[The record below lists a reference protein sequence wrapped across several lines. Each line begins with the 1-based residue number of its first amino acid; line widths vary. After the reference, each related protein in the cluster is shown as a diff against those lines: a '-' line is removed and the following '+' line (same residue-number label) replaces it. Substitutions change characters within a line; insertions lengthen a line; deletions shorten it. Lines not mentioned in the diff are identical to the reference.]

1 MLVSKNKA
9 TNSLLSSEKK
19 SLFRFLTLYVSMVI
33 LLITLLS
40 VFYYQNREELMLSD
54 QRALLTKYAYIQT
67 RRLKVLH
74 HFFDERREY
83 PRDPRFKSAIYDL
96 EHMKIFSLL
105 EDENVR
111 FDQEEI
117 YITNDHIHLVKTL
130 DEFYLGTKYLI
141 IEVIESR
148 EWIGE
153 TWKNIILYGFLTF
166 IMFMLFG
173 LYLMKLFLKPM
184 RDSIVLLDRF
194 IKDTTHELN
203 TPLSAILANI
213 EMMDTD
219 VMDEK
224 NKTKLSR
231 INIAAK
237 TVSILYKD
245 LMYLTLEQE
254 KANEDEEIKI
264 KELIYDRAE
273 YFSVLSRSK
282 HLECNLDLKEATIT
296 MDRRKLIRVI
306 DNLISNAIK
315 YNKRNGTVGIKLR
328 QGELIIWDTGIGIS
342 EKNIPWMFDR
352 YMRFN
357 NSEGGFGVG
366 LSIVKKILDEYNIS
380 IKVESKEGEGTR
392 MVLSW

>member
-9 TNSLLSSEKK
+9 TNSLLKSEKQ
-19 SLFRFLTLYVSMVI
+19 SLFRFLTLYVAMVM
-33 LLITLLS
+33 LVITLLS
-40 VFYYQNREELMLSD
+40 LFYYQNQEKLMLSD

-67 RRLKVLH
+67 KRLKVLH
-74 HFFDERREY
+74 HFFDERTEY

-105 EDENVR
+105 EDENVH
-111 FDQEEI
+111 FDEEEI
-117 YITNDHIHLVKTL
+117 YITNGHIHLVKTL
-130 DEFYLGTKYLI
+130 DDFYLGTKYLV
-141 IEVIESR
+141 IEVEGSR

-153 TWKNIILYGFLTF
+153 TWKNIIGYGFLAF
-166 IMFMLFG
+166 IFFMLFG

-213 EMMDTD
+213 EMMDTS
-219 VMDEK
+219 VMVEK
-224 NKTKLSR
+224 NKTKLGR

-245 LMYLTLEQE
+245 LLYLTLEQE
-254 KANEDEEIKI
+254 KTNHDEEIEI

-273 YFSVLSRSK
+273 YFSVLAQSK
-282 HLECNLDLKEATIT
+282 HLECNLDLEDATIV
-296 MDRRKLIRVI
+296 MDKRKLTRVI

-315 YNKRNGTVGIKLR
+315 YNKRNGLVGIKLR
-328 QGELIIWDTGIGIS
+328 EGKLVIWDTGIGIS
-342 EKNIPWMFDR
+342 EANIPFMFDR

-357 NSEGGFGVG
+357 KSEGGFGVG
-366 LSIVKKILDEYNIS
+366 LSIVKKILDEYNIAVE
-380 IKVESKEGEGTR
+380 VESKEGEGTR
-392 MVLSW
+392 MVLTW

>member
-9 TNSLLSSEKK
+9 TNSLLKSEKK

-67 RRLKVLH
+67 KRLKVLH
-74 HFFDERREY
+74 HFFDERTEY

-117 YITNDHIHLVKTL
+117 YISNNHIHLVKTL
-130 DEFYLGTKYLI
+130 DEFYLGAKYLI

-148 EWIGE
+148 EWVGE
-153 TWKNIILYGFLTF
+153 TWKNIILYGFLAF
-166 IMFMLFG
+166 ILFMLFG

-273 YFSVLSRSK
+273 YFSVLAQSK
-282 HLECNLDLKEATIT
+282 HIECNLDLKEATII
-296 MDRRKLIRVI
+296 MDRRKFIRVV

-315 YNKRNGTVGIKLR
+315 YNKRHGTVGIKLR
-328 QGELIIWDTGIGIS
+328 QGMLIIWDTGIGIR
-342 EKNIPWMFDR
+342 EENIPLMFDR

-357 NSEGGFGVG
+357 ESEGGFGVG
-366 LSIVKKILDEYNIS
+366 LSIVKNILDEYNIT

-392 MVLSW
+392 MVLIW